1 VELLHSLSPIAATL
15 AIVAA
20 NYALYF
26 ALAGG
31 AYLWSERL
39 LAAHHAGRRF
49 NPQPRSKAQLQR
61 ELRSAM
67 KVMLVPSLLSLLVF
81 HVLEPRGVVRMY
93 TRVAEYGWGWYALSV
108 ALLFLLHDTV
118 NYWTHR
124 TMHHPWLYKRLHAE
138 HHASVYP
145 TPFGAFASS
154 LTEITLNSS
163 GIVLGLCLMP
173 THESVLPI
181 FTVFSVAFTV
191 YGHLE
196 YAVASE
202 PRATLLGRLM
212 GGGAHHAWHHRH
224 VHGNYGM
231 YTRLWDTLMGS
242 DRGLLEAARRSSEG
256 TPQLPK
262 STDTP
267 ASAGAAMS
275 SPGTPASTMGTR

>member
-1 VELLHSLSPIAATL
+1 MEHLHALSPIAATL
-15 AIVAA
+15 VIMVA

-26 ALAGG
+26 ALTGG
-31 AYLWSERL
+31 AYLWSEGASCTR
-39 LAAHHAGRRF
+39 HPERRF
-49 NPQPRSKAQLQR
+49 NPQPRSSAQLWR

-67 KVMLVPSLLSLLVF
+67 KVMLVPSVLSLLVF

-93 TRVAEYGWGWYALSV
+93 GRVAEHGWGWYVLSLV
-108 ALLFLLHDTV
+108 LLFLLHDAV

-124 TMHHPWLYKRLHAE
+124 TMHHPWLYKRLHGE

-181 FTVFSVAFTV
+181 FTVFSMAFTV

-196 YAVASE
+196 HTVTGE

-212 GGGAHHAWHHRH
+212 AGGAHHAWHHRH

-231 YTRLWDTLMGS
+231 YTRLWDTLLGT
-242 DRGLLEAARRSSEG
+242 DRGLLEAARSREG
-256 TPQLPK
+256 TTQLPK

-267 ASAGAAMS
+267 ASAGAASS